1 MPSDEATCPV
11 CGYNLVDC
19 VSLTANG
26 QSITIR
32 SQMEFGN
39 RNLSSLV
46 GEDAQYMSSAQFT
59 ILKVDGT
66 GWMIVGSQSAKNATY
81 LNGEVLSAGG
91 KALAEGDVIS
101 LKNETAKVT
110 VILGPQEE

>member
-1 MPSDEATCPV
+1 
-11 CGYNLVDC
+11 
-19 VSLTANG
+19 
-26 QSITIR
+26 
-32 SQMEFGN
+32 MEFGN

-66 GWMIVGSQSAKNATY
+66 GWMIVGSQSAKNSTY
-81 LNGEVLSAGG
+81 LNGEVLPAGG

-101 LKNETAKVT
+101 LKNETAKIT
-110 VILGPQEE
+110 LTLGPPEK